1 MAAIKFSAVMGCTPQ
16 QPVKVH
22 TLASRVIDG
31 YKDNPAI
38 FATPVPDLVSFT
50 KEKDLLGLHIAE
62 AKGNHQKKIER
73 DEQCV
78 VVYNLLINEGI
89 PYVNSIANG
98 DQAIINLSGF
108 RANKAPTPKGI
119 PAKVVIKKIT
129 DGDTPQSAKITIAN
143 MGSGL
148 TYKVQTSFVVQGAE
162 PSFAPAIESTSSRKL
177 VLESLVKGK
186 EILIRVA
193 ASNTKGTGDWS
204 EYYSFIPR

>member
-1 MAAIKFSAVMGCTPQ
+1 MAAIKFVAVMGCTPQ

-22 TLASRVIDG
+22 TLVSRVIDG
-31 YKDNPAI
+31 YTDNPTV
-38 FATPVPDLVSFT
+38 FATPVPELDILIRERDF
-50 KEKDLLGLHIAE
+50 LGLHIAE

-73 DEQCV
+73 DEKSV
-78 VVYNLLINEGI
+78 EVYNLLINEAI

-98 DQAIINLSGF
+98 DESLIYLSGF

-119 PAKVVIKKIT
+119 PAKVVIKKVI
-129 DGDTPQSAKITIAN
+129 DGKTPQSAKITLEN

-148 TYKVQTSFVVQGAE
+148 TYKVQVSVVVPGAA
-162 PSFAPAIESTSSRKL
+162 PSFAPAMESTSSRRL
-177 VLESLVKGK
+177 VLESLEKGK

-204 EYYSFIPR
+204 EPYSFIPR

>member
-1 MAAIKFSAVMGCTPQ
+1 MAAIKFVAVMGCTPQ
-16 QPVKVH
+16 QPAKVH

-31 YKDNPAI
+31 YKDNPTI
-38 FATPVPDLVSFT
+38 FAAPLPDLVSFT
-50 KEKDLLGLHIAE
+50 KENDLLGLHIAE

-73 DEQCV
+73 DEKCV
-78 VVYNLLINEGI
+78 EVYNLLINEGI

-108 RANKAPTPKGI
+108 RANKEPTPKGI
-119 PAKVVIKKIT
+119 PAKVVIKKVT
-129 DGDTPQSAKITIAN
+129 DGKTPESAKITLAN

-148 TYKVQTSFVVQGAE
+148 SYKVQISVVVPGTA
-162 PSFAPAIESTSSRKL
+162 PSFAPAMESTSSRRL
-177 VLESLVKGK
+177 VLDSLEKGK

-204 EYYSFIPR
+204 EPYSFIPR